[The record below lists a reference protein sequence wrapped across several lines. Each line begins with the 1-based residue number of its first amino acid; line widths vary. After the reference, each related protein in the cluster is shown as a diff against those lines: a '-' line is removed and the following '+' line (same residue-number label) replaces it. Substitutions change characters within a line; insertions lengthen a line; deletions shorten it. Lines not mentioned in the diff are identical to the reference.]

1 MAVVDLTLNNTT
13 AAAFGTL
20 GNYNSALQN
29 TRNLPSICTRTITT
43 SSTAKLLTA
52 NQYDIMTIPAGAFV
66 RFVTVVIKTAT
77 GETTTMDVGDSAG
90 DTTFLTAMDMN
101 GTAGTSVTS
110 AVTAG
115 KYYASAD
122 KLRLNTNHDM
132 DLNGVFTVI
141 MELIYPD

>member
-1 MAVVDLTLNNTT
+1 MAVVDLTLNN
-13 AAAFGTL
+13 AASKVFGSL
-20 GNYNSALQN
+20 GNYDSAVQN
-29 TRNLPSICTRTITT
+29 TRNLPSICSRTLTT
-43 SSTAKLLTA
+43 GAAASLLTA

-66 RFVTVVIKTAT
+66 KSVTVIIKTAS
-77 GETTTMDVGDSAG
+77 GETTTMDVGDSTS
-90 DTTFLTAMDMN
+90 DTAFLTAMDMN

-122 KLRLNTNHDM
+122 KLRLNTNHNM

-141 MELIYPD
+141 MELIYPN